1 MDDILQVIYRFVM
14 AETAGGKYKEFIL
27 GTLYAILK
35 NIMLFYFSYILS

>member
-14 AETAGGKYKEFIL
+14 AKTTGGKYKEFIL

-35 NIMLFYFSYILS
+35 NIMFLF